1 MNDPRIWRGQPSN
14 LIHGLTIAEFA
25 TTCGTL
31 HALPIGKWLTTE
43 HSLIGNAGNSKAVL
57 TPKAAPAAF
66 LQAWRG
72 IPLELARRAPR
83 QGPGRNNACT
93 GLLRSAPDP
102 VPMQPA
108 PR

>member
-1 MNDPRIWRGQPSN
+1 VALLLAFPAYVNDPRKWWGQPSN

-31 HALPIGKWLTTE
+31 HALPVGKWLETE

-57 TPKAAPAAF
+57 TPKVAPAAF
-66 LQAWRG
+66 LQAW
-72 IPLELARRAPR
+72 
-83 QGPGRNNACT
+83 PGRNNACT

-102 VPMQPA
+102 VPWQPA